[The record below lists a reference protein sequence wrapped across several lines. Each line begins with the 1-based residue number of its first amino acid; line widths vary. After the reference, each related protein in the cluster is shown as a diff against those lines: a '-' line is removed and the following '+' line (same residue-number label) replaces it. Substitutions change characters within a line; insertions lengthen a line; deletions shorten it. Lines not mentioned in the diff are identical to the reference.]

1 MTLTMRTE
9 VLDLPFRDP
18 FRIAR
23 TEDAE
28 AAHTVL
34 VELSLDGVTGL
45 GECFPVPYY
54 GETLA
59 TTAAVLP
66 RLRDALDE
74 LGPLPGEATADSG
87 EATAGSGVPGGQRAT
102 LAWLERST
110 TLMSEAL
117 GNHGGAKAGLDMALH
132 DMAGRALGIPVWQLI
147 GTSDRLPPTD
157 YSLGID
163 EPQVVAER
171 ARRVSHFPALKIKV
185 GGPAD
190 IETLEAV
197 RAVFSG
203 PLRVDANTGWQP
215 DQAAALIPELER
227 LGVELIEQ
235 PFPARALAQLRWLRE
250 RSSVPILADE
260 SAVFEADLAMLEG
273 VVDGVVVKLA
283 KCGGIGP
290 ALRMIRRARELGMKT
305 MLGCMVETSLGVAA
319 AAMVA
324 SEVDWLDLDGN
335 LLLANDPFGGLELD
349 DDCRWRLP
357 RGPGLGVSR
366 RPID

>member
-1 MTLTMRTE
+1 MTLTLRTE
-9 VLDLPFRDP
+9 VLALPFRDP

-23 TEDAE
+23 TEDSE
-28 AAHTVL
+28 VAHTVL
-34 VELSLDGVTGL
+34 AELDLDGATGL

-54 GETLA
+54 GETLE

-66 RLRDALDE
+66 RLLGALDE
-74 LGPLPGEATADSG
+74 LGPLPTDAEA
-87 EATAGSGVPGGQRAT
+87 V

-110 TLMSEAL
+110 VLMSDVL
-117 GNHGGAKAGLDMALH
+117 GNHGGAKGGLDMALH
-132 DMAGRALGIPVWQLI
+132 DLAGKAMGVPVWQLI

-163 EPQVVAER
+163 EPTVVAER
-171 ARRVSHFPALKIKV
+171 ARRVAHFPALKIKV

-197 RAVFSG
+197 RGVYGG

-215 DQAAALIPELER
+215 EQAAALIPELAR
-227 LGVELIEQ
+227 LGVELVEQ
-235 PFPARALAQLRWLRE
+235 PFPARALPQLRWLRE
-250 RSSVPILADE
+250 RSSLPILADE
-260 SAVFEADLAMLEG
+260 SAVFEADLEMLQG
-273 VVDGVVVKLA
+273 IVDGVVVKLA

-290 ALRMIRRARELGMKT
+290 ALRMIRRARQLGMKV
-305 MLGCMVETSLGVAA
+305 MLGCMVESSLGVAA

-335 LLLANDPFGGLELD
+335 LLLADDPFGGLELG
-349 DDCRWRLP
+349 DDCRWRLSTE
-357 RGPGLGVSR
+357 PGLGIVR
-366 RPID
+366 RSA

>member
-1 MTLTMRTE
+1 MMLAMHTE

-23 TEDAE
+23 TEDSE
-28 AAHTVL
+28 AANTVL
-34 VELSLDGVTGL
+34 TELDLDGATGL

-54 GETLA
+54 GETLE
-59 TTAAVLP
+59 TTTAVLP
-66 RLRDALDE
+66 RLLGALDE
-74 LGPLPGEATADSG
+74 LGPLPTDREA
-87 EATAGSGVPGGQRAT
+87 V

-110 TLMSEAL
+110 FLMTDVL
-117 GNHGGAKAGLDMALH
+117 GNHGGAKGGLDMALH
-132 DMAGRALGIPVWQLI
+132 DLAGKAMGVPVWQLI
-147 GTSDRLPPTD
+147 GTSDQLPPTD

-163 EPQVVAER
+163 EPAVVAER
-171 ARRVSHFPALKIKV
+171 ARRVAHFPALKIKV

-190 IETLEAV
+190 LETLEAV
-197 RAVFSG
+197 RGVYGG

-215 DQAAALIPELER
+215 EQAAALIPELAR

-235 PFPARALAQLRWLRE
+235 PFPARALPQLRWLRE
-250 RSSVPILADE
+250 RSSLPILADE
-260 SAVFEADLAMLEG
+260 SAVFEADLEMLQG

-290 ALRMIRRARELGMKT
+290 ALRMIRRARALGMKV
-305 MLGCMVETSLGVAA
+305 MLGCMVESSLGVAA

-335 LLLANDPFGGLELD
+335 LLLADDPFGGIELG
-349 DDCRWRLP
+349 DDCRWRLSME
-357 RGPGLGVSR
+357 PGLGVFR
-366 RPID
+366 TPG

>member
-1 MTLTMRTE
+1 MTFSLGTE

-23 TEDAE
+23 TEDPE
-28 AAHTVL
+28 ASQTVL
-34 VELSLDGVTGL
+34 TYLEQDGHEGL

-54 GETLA
+54 GETVE
-59 TTAAVLP
+59 TTEVVLP
-66 RLRDALDE
+66 RLVDSLAE
-74 LGPLPGEATADSG
+74 LGPLPSDRSE
-87 EATAGSGVPGGQRAT
+87 V
-102 LAWLERST
+102 LAWLQRSAA
-110 TLMSEAL
+110 LMTDVL
-117 GNHGGAKAGLDMALH
+117 GNHGGAKGGLDMALH
-132 DMAGRALGIPVWQLI
+132 DMAGKALGLPIWELL

-163 EPQVVAER
+163 DPATVADR
-171 ARRVSHFPALKIKV
+171 ARRVAHFPALKIKL

-215 DQAAALIPELER
+215 EQALSLIPELER
-227 LGVELIEQ
+227 LGVELVEQ
-235 PFPARALAQLRWLRE
+235 PFKARMLPELRWLRE
-250 RSSVPILADE
+250 RSSLPIMADE
-260 SAVFEADLAMLEG
+260 SAVFESDLPMLDG

-290 ALRMIRRARELGMKT
+290 ALRMIRAAREMGMKV
-305 MLGCMVETSLGVAA
+305 MLGCMVESSVGVAA

-324 SEVDWLDLDGN
+324 SEVDWLDLDGS
-335 LLLANDPFGGLELD
+335 LLLALDPFGGLELG
-349 DDCRWRLP
+349 DDCRWQLTSE
-357 RGPGLGVSR
+357 PGLGVFR
-366 RPID
+366 KPA

>member
-1 MTLTMRTE
+1 MTLSMQTE
-9 VLDLPFRDP
+9 NLDLVFSAPFH
-18 FRIAR
+18 IAR

-34 VELSLDGVTGL
+34 VELDLDGASGQ

-54 GETLA
+54 GETPDTVL
-59 TTAAVLP
+59 AVLP
-66 RLRDALDE
+66 RLLGALEALGRLPAGRDA
-74 LGPLPGEATADSG
+74 
-87 EATAGSGVPGGQRAT
+87 V

-110 TLMSEAL
+110 FIMTDVL
-117 GNHGGAKAGLDMALH
+117 GNHGSAKCGLDTALH
-132 DMAGRALGIPVWQLI
+132 DLAGKVLGLPVWQLI
-147 GTSDRLPPTD
+147 GTSDQLPPTD

-163 EPQVVAER
+163 EPEVVAER
-171 ARRVSHFPALKIKV
+171 ARRVAHFPALKIKV

-203 PLRVDANTGWQP
+203 PLRVDANTAWQP
-215 DQAAALIPELER
+215 EQAAALVPELVR

-235 PFPARALAQLRWLRE
+235 PFPARSLPELRWLRE
-250 RSSVPILADE
+250 RSSLPILADE
-260 SAVFEADLAMLEG
+260 SAVFEADLPMLEG

-290 ALRMIRRARELGMKT
+290 ALRMIRRARSLGMKV
-305 MLGCMVETSLGVAA
+305 MLGCMVESSLGVAA

-335 LLLANDPFGGLELD
+335 LMLVHDPFGGIELGA
-349 DDCRWRLP
+349 DCRWELTAR
-357 RGPGLGVSR
+357 PGLGVQR
-366 RPID
+366 A